1 MIGTVETVKMQ
12 QADFRECLFG
22 MISSVKEESWE
33 DEFEQG
39 VVEELDKGDKCDRTA
54 ALMMFGL

>member
-1 MIGTVETVKMQ
+1 MIGTVETLKMQ
-12 QADFRECLFG
+12 QADFRECFFG
-22 MISSVKEESWE
+22 MASTLKEESWE

-39 VVEELDKGDKCDRTA
+39 VEEIDKGEKCDRTA